1 MQALMESTQSL
12 HDKQS
17 RHMSGQGIPLNYL
30 LAIDFIDSAFLC
42 LSLLK
47 GQALEAQR
55 VEKGTSRIGGTGQN
69 AFHWDT

>member
-1 MQALMESTQSL
+1 
-12 HDKQS
+12 
-17 RHMSGQGIPLNYL
+17 MSEQGTLLNCL
-30 LAIDFIDSAFLC
+30 LALDFNDSAFLC

>member
-1 MQALMESTQSL
+1 
-12 HDKQS
+12 
-17 RHMSGQGIPLNYL
+17 MSGQGTLLNYL
-30 LAIDFIDSAFLC
+30 LALDFIDSAFLC

-47 GQALEAQR
+47 GQEALEAQR

>member
-1 MQALMESTQSL
+1 
-12 HDKQS
+12 
-17 RHMSGQGIPLNYL
+17 MSGQGTPLNYL
-30 LAIDFIDSAFLC
+30 LALDFIDSAFLC